1 MSYHGLNLDVRKA
14 SKRDMKVVLCVEPVV
29 LHVGQFLLRMAIFP
43 VFDFNHGFSLMVDD
57 LPLKIMTWHAIMI
70 DK

>member
-1 MSYHGLNLDVRKA
+1 
-14 SKRDMKVVLCVEPVV
+14 MKVVLCVEPVV